1 MSVEVKSSVDINRS
15 FISNGDGHVTTP
27 EIEKTLL
34 QTAHSTSFSS
44 HEILSG
50 EAPFAGIV
58 GWLFMRACWLVELF
72 EGWAAKSSRRERLES
87 AVTKKFGSRVAGW
100 LSSLIAAACCT
111 LAALCVLPLFW
122 AHSLHPLAPLF
133 FLLVISYIAMR
144 FGDIA
149 GVVGTIGAAFVFAFF
164 LFEPSGLAVS
174 SPIERNRLISMII
187 IGLLVSELLG
197 RRKPHAVYKP

>member
-1 MSVEVKSSVDINRS
+1 MSVEVKGSVKIKSPAISS
-15 FISNGDGHVTTP
+15 GDVQVVTP
-27 EIEKTLL
+27 KVEKTLL
-34 QTAHSTSFSS
+34 QTSDSAVFHP
-44 HEILSG
+44 HEISPIG
-50 EAPFAGIV
+50 EPFAGMI
-58 GWLFMRACWLVELF
+58 GWFFMRAFWLAELL
-72 EGWAAKSSRRERLES
+72 EGWAGKSTRRERLES
-87 AVTKKFGSRVAGW
+87 AVSKKFGSRAAGW

-164 LFEPSGLAVS
+164 LFEPRGLAIS

-197 RRKPHAVYKP
+197 RRKPPVVYKP